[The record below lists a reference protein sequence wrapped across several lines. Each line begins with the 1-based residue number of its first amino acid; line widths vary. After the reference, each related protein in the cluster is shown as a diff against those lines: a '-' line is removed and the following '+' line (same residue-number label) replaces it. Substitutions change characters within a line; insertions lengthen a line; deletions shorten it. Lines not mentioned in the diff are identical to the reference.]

1 MDAGRPS
8 LSRPSYGSMTGRI
21 NWMRG
26 VSDMLARPG
35 ATPPPP
41 VQAPVIAAPVT
52 REPFGGLGAGD
63 RYYTRGRNFI
73 R

>member
-1 MDAGRPS
+1 MAAGRPS

-26 VSDMLARPG
+26 VSDMLAQPG

-41 VQAPVIAAPVT
+41 VQAPVVAAPVKRT
-52 REPFGGLGAGD
+52 GYGGVGSDD
-63 RYYTRGRNFI
+63 RYYMRGRYFE